1 MDYGKIGAFIAN
13 ERKQKN
19 MSQIELAEEL
29 CVSPKT
35 VSKWETG
42 RGLPE
47 TAILTNLCAVLKISL
62 NELLSGERLT
72 TQQYV
77 EQAEENMTTLLK
89 QTDNEHSAKV
99 RKTTYYAVTAVQV
112 VLAILSTIFVLQYL
126 AMTGQSNASILA
138 VAFSLAFVVV
148 YFVQFVVVFTLR
160 RKTLQT
166 LPVDNLFMIISIL
179 LLPLVAV
186 VCWIMTALF
195 I

>member
-19 MSQIELAEEL
+19 ISQIELAEEL

-89 QTDNEHSAKV
+89 QTDNEHSAKM
-99 RKTTYYAVTAVQV
+99 RKTTYYALTAVQV

-138 VAFSLAFVVV
+138 VAFSIAFVVV

-166 LPVDNLFMIISIL
+166 LPVDNLFLIISIL

>member
-42 RGLPE
+42 KGLPE

-99 RKTTYYAVTAVQV
+99 RKTTYYALTAVQV

-138 VAFSLAFVVV
+138 VAFSIAFVVV

-166 LPVDNLFMIISIL
+166 LPVDNLFLIISIL

>member
-72 TQQYV
+72 RQQYV

-99 RKTTYYAVTAVQV
+99 RKTTYYALTAVQV

-138 VAFSLAFVVV
+138 VAFSIAFVVV

-166 LPVDNLFMIISIL
+166 LPVDNLFLIISIL

>member
-138 VAFSLAFVVV
+138 VAFSIAFVVV

-166 LPVDNLFMIISIL
+166 LPVDNLFLIISIL

>member
-89 QTDNEHSAKV
+89 QTDTEHSAKV
-99 RKTTYYAVTAVQV
+99 RKTTYYALTAVQV

-138 VAFSLAFVVV
+138 VAFSIAFVVV

-160 RKTLQT
+160 RKMLQT
-166 LPVDNLFMIISIL
+166 LPVDNLFLIISIL

>member
-29 CVSPKT
+29 CVSSKT

-99 RKTTYYAVTAVQV
+99 RKTTYYVATAVQV
-112 VLAILSTIFVLQYL
+112 VLAILSTIFILQYL

-138 VAFSLAFVVV
+138 VAFSIAFVVV
-148 YFVQFVVVFTLR
+148 YFVQLVVVFTLR

-166 LPVDNLFMIISIL
+166 LPVDNLFLIISIL

-186 VCWIMTALF
+186 FCLIMTALF

>member
-99 RKTTYYAVTAVQV
+99 RKTTYYTATAVQV
-112 VLAILSTIFVLQYL
+112 VLAILSTIFILQYL

-138 VAFSLAFVVV
+138 AAFSIAFVVV
-148 YFVQFVVVFTLR
+148 YFVQLVVVFSLR

-166 LPVDNLFMIISIL
+166 LPVDNLFLIISIL

>member
-99 RKTTYYAVTAVQV
+99 RKTTYYALTAVQV

-138 VAFSLAFVVV
+138 VAFSIAFVVV

-166 LPVDNLFMIISIL
+166 LPVDNLFLIISIL

>member
-72 TQQYV
+72 THQYV

-99 RKTTYYAVTAVQV
+99 RKTTYYVATAVQV

-138 VAFSLAFVVV
+138 VAFSIAFVVV
-148 YFVQFVVVFTLR
+148 YFVQLVVVFTLR

-166 LPVDNLFMIISIL
+166 LPVDNLFLIISIL

-186 VCWIMTALF
+186 VCWIMAALF

>member
-138 VAFSLAFVVV
+138 VAFSIAFVVV

-166 LPVDNLFMIISIL
+166 LPVDNLFLIISIL

-186 VCWIMTALF
+186 VCWIMTTLF

>member
-72 TQQYV
+72 RQQYV

-99 RKTTYYAVTAVQV
+99 RKTTYYALTAVQV

-138 VAFSLAFVVV
+138 VAFSIAFVVV
-148 YFVQFVVVFTLR
+148 YFVQLVVVFSLR

-166 LPVDNLFMIISIL
+166 LPADNLFLIISIL
-179 LLPLVAV
+179 FLPLVAV

>member
-47 TAILTNLCAVLKISL
+47 TAILTNLCVVLKISL

-138 VAFSLAFVVV
+138 VAFSIAFVVV

-166 LPVDNLFMIISIL
+166 LPVDNLFLIISIL

>member
-99 RKTTYYAVTAVQV
+99 RKTTYYALTAVQV

-138 VAFSLAFVVV
+138 VAFSIAFVVV
-148 YFVQFVVVFTLR
+148 YFVQLVVVFTLR

-166 LPVDNLFMIISIL
+166 LPVDNLFLIISIL
-179 LLPLVAV
+179 FLPLVAV
-186 VCWIMTALF
+186 VCWIMTAYF

>member
-99 RKTTYYAVTAVQV
+99 RKTTYYVATAVQI

-138 VAFSLAFVVV
+138 VAFSIAFVVV

-166 LPVDNLFMIISIL
+166 LPVDNLFLIISIL

-186 VCWIMTALF
+186 FCWIMTALF

>member
-99 RKTTYYAVTAVQV
+99 RKTTYYALTAVQV

-138 VAFSLAFVVV
+138 VAFSIAFVVV

-160 RKTLQT
+160 RKMLQT
-166 LPVDNLFMIISIL
+166 LPVDNLFLIISIL

>member
-99 RKTTYYAVTAVQV
+99 RKTTYYAMTAVQV

-138 VAFSLAFVVV
+138 VAFSIAFVVV
-148 YFVQFVVVFTLR
+148 YFVQLVVVFSLR

-166 LPVDNLFMIISIL
+166 LPVDNLFLIISIL

>member
-72 TQQYV
+72 AQQYV

-99 RKTTYYAVTAVQV
+99 RKTTYYALTAVQV

-138 VAFSLAFVVV
+138 VAFSIAFVVV

-160 RKTLQT
+160 RNTLQT
-166 LPVDNLFMIISIL
+166 LPVDNLFLIISIL

>member
-47 TAILTNLCAVLKISL
+47 TAILTNLCVVLKISL

-99 RKTTYYAVTAVQV
+99 RKTTYYALTAVQV

-138 VAFSLAFVVV
+138 VAFSIAFVVV

-166 LPVDNLFMIISIL
+166 LPVDNLFLIISIL

>member
-72 TQQYV
+72 RQQYV

-138 VAFSLAFVVV
+138 VAFSIAFVVV

-166 LPVDNLFMIISIL
+166 LPVDNLFLIISIL